1 VAFPLFLD
9 EDVDVELASMLGAAG
24 YDVLTTL
31 SAGRAN
37 LALSDDDQLTYAAAN
52 GRALFSHNVRDF
64 VALAQEWASSGRV
77 HAGLI
82 LSSRYRTYVMKSMF
96 EVLLEARS
104 DVRNECLRLEDFRP
118 N

>member
-9 EDVDVELASMLGAAG
+9 EDVDVELASLLSVAG

-37 LALSDDDQLTYAAAN
+37 LAVSDDDQLTYATVN
-52 GRALFSHNVRDF
+52 GRALFSHNVKDF
-64 VALAQEWASSGRV
+64 VALAQEWASSGKV

-82 LSSRYRTYVMKSMF
+82 LSSRYRTYALKAMF
-96 EVLLEARS
+96 EVLLEERR
-104 DVRNECLRLEDFRP
+104 DVRNACLRLEDFRR
-118 N
+118 